1 MFFDGDD
8 IISNEIPLVGEIKT
22 IIEEPYEDYIKGL
35 EEEAK
40 RNEEEAKKAEKQKEE
55 EKIIMNKAV
64 KKIKKIKADIDN
76 LEAKEEILLEKL
88 DEAIDEL
95 EDSIED

>member
-1 MFFDGDD
+1 
-8 IISNEIPLVGEIKT
+8 VTIKA
-22 IIEEPYEDYIKGL
+22 I
-35 EEEAK
+35 
-40 RNEEEAKKAEKQKEE
+40 
-55 EKIIMNKAV
+55 

-95 EDSIED
+95 EDPDEDN

>member
-1 MFFDGDD
+1 MH
-8 IISNEIPLVGEIKT
+8 
-22 IIEEPYEDYIKGL
+22 
-35 EEEAK
+35 
-40 RNEEEAKKAEKQKEE
+40 
-55 EKIIMNKAV
+55 KAV